1 MVQWGESGWTR
12 ISAQQKTMKWFLP
25 VLLCVALSCAAKRR
39 QQPAEWDYRSEAE
52 KVSLRGCANLTV
64 VLDNWKFAIVT
75 EIKNLLLYDHQ
86 TVLPDYGRIN
96 SLSEALDDLYKE
108 FNALKGRLG
117 ELSTRFEGVEAFMDE
132 MNTSRGQTPAKP
144 PIRAAQPEADKP
156 VAATPAKRRRVLVR
170 NNRKPVEQPGDGSQ

>member
-1 MVQWGESGWTR
+1 MGPSLL
-12 ISAQQKTMKWFLP
+12 ISPRSQRTMQRFLP
-25 VLLCVALSCAAKRR
+25 VLLCVALSWAAKQR

-86 TVLPDYGRIN
+86 TVLPDYGRIK

-117 ELSTRFEGVEAFMDE
+117 ELTTRFEGVEAFVDD
-132 MNTSRGQTPAKP
+132 MNTNRGQTLAKP
-144 PIRAAQPEADKP
+144 PPRAAPPEADKP
-156 VAATPAKRRRVLVR
+156 AAASPTKRRRVLVR
-170 NNRKPVEQPGDGSQ
+170 NNRKPVEQPADGSR

>member
-1 MVQWGESGWTR
+1 MDVRPGSTGHCWGDAGLDPAKGVGWEALR
-12 ISAQQKTMKWFLP
+12 VPSLAMPDQLVLGRAPSPPFLQGAWGGYTT
-25 VLLCVALSCAAKRR
+25 LCSLGGSSCPPSLS
-39 QQPAEWDYRSEAE
+39 
-52 KVSLRGCANLTV
+52 
-64 VLDNWKFAIVT
+64 
-75 EIKNLLLYDHQ
+75 HH
-86 TVLPDYGRIN
+86 RIN

-156 VAATPAKRRRVLVR
+156 VAATPAKRRRVLIR